1 MACPLHVYGITV
13 DSSKSKPTALSQRDT
28 FSLHLRCKAWLGM
41 KAEYQ
46 DIPFNPDDM
55 FRACHARQG
64 YNKIHKKISIF
75 VDLSRNTVIEQT
87 EQSTSS
93 ARDLELRPTTS
104 EIFQKC
110 PRFRILVIGKSGI
123 GKSSLINHI
132 FKVKK
137 TIVAHEKPG
146 EASIDHEFISPEN
159 ERLVLHDSKGFEP
172 GEEDNLKIVQD
183 FIERRRKM
191 PAMEHQLHAVWL
203 CFEIPCASGRLLET
217 GTEDFLKSKHS
228 GMLGNVPV
236 IAILTKYDMLI
247 DRVER
252 NLDEASLD
260 GLDDEA
266 IKELAKQQA
275 DAEVQDSCIGP
286 LKQFAGAGI
295 PHATTS
301 TKEDYKETL
310 NRLIKITESC
320 VGQHSTPEAAVMTS
334 IAQRVDPGL
343 KIKASIEVGKKRYWK
358 ALMSCPRFRNRKMWD
373 CLYVLHTDIVDVW
386 NFYDPHLYLHS
397 QEFREMMMKMIDTIQ
412 AGPTPNL
419 KKTMTSGLSMLGT
432 IAGMMSGP
440 VAPIVV
446 PIAAGVVLATWVYEV
461 YQISHA
467 VLQRFMSYIIHLT
480 LVLQTLYLVS
490 DGQGLTRR
498 AIKLVVASYLASPM
512 SGEVRIRIQDYDMQL
527 TILELADRDT
537 LDKIAEVMQ
546 FYSIDET
553 QMSKLREKPT
563 VDLSLDEAW

>member
-13 DSSKSKPTALSQRDT
+13 DSSKSKPTVLSQRDT
-28 FSLHLRCKAWLGM
+28 FSLYLRCKAWLGM
-41 KAEYQ
+41 KTEYQ

-75 VDLSRNTVIEQT
+75 VDLSGNTVIET

-110 PRFRILVIGKSGI
+110 PRFRILVIGKS
-123 GKSSLINHI
+123 SLINHI

-137 TIVAHEKPG
+137 MIVAHDKPG

-172 GEEDNLKIVQD
+172 GEGDNLKIVQD
-183 FIERRRKM
+183 FIERWRKM

-203 CFEIPCASGRLLET
+203 CFEIPHASGRLLET

-252 NLDEASLD
+252 NLDEASLN

-373 CLYVLHTDIVDVW
+373 CLYVLHTDIVDDLW
-386 NFYDPHLYLHS
+386 IIH
-397 QEFREMMMKMIDTIQ
+397 
-412 AGPTPNL
+412 AGHYC
-419 KKTMTSGLSMLGT
+419 GHDV
-432 IAGMMSGP
+432 GP

-467 VLQRFMSYIIHLT
+467 MLQRFMSYIIHLT

-546 FYSIDET
+546 FYSIDEK